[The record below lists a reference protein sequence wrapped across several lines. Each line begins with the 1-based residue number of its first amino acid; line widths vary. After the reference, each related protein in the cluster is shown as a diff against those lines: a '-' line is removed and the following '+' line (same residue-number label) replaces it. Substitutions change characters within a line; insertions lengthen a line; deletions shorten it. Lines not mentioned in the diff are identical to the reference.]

1 MDADERARIGCGLV
15 PHLQLAL
22 RPDLYGRPVVVA
34 AGRENVVCGSPEA
47 LEAGVRPGMTRR
59 QAQQLCPDAELLDPD
74 PAGAARLAER
84 IATALYDLSPSVEVR
99 VEGVAWIDL
108 EGVLERT
115 LALRELR
122 RRLRHATGAEPRLGL
137 APGPFAARV
146 AAARARP
153 GRLLQVGET
162 RPFLAPLPVAELGL
176 EPWQAERL
184 ELLGLRTLGDVA
196 RIGPR
201 QLESQLGR
209 EGRVAALRARGE
221 EPDRLNAWVPPRSTS
236 THRQFEPPL
245 EEREAL
251 LFVGRALCDELSL
264 ELGLRG
270 AGAKRVRVRLDA
282 EERESVVRHPLG
294 SAIELFGLVG
304 SWLREWQPA
313 EPVGRME
320 IELPL
325 LEPAGRRQLRL
336 WVRGDGSAEEVKAAL
351 ERLQERHGVEVA
363 LHPEPVL
370 AGSPIP
376 AQRFRWDPV
385 GAPDPAP
392 PHLLREAPQ
401 PATTGATLSR
411 NLGDQ
416 GGRPRAGSAEHSQQG
431 GRSPSF
437 DCSPRLAKIATLNR
451 EAAATTRHADER
463 HGIKAARK
471 P

>member
-1 MDADERARIGCGLV
+1 MGADAPTRICCGLV

-34 AGRENVVCGSPEA
+34 AWRETVLAASPEA
-47 LEAGVRPGMTRR
+47 IEAGVRPGMSQR
-59 QAQQLCPDAELLDPD
+59 QAQQLCPDAELLEPD

-84 IATALYDLSPSVEVR
+84 IAAALYDLSPVVEVR

-108 EGVLERT
+108 EGVALQT
-115 LALRELR
+115 LALREMR
-122 RRLRHATGAEPRLGL
+122 RRLRDATGTEPRLGL
-137 APGPFAARV
+137 APGPFAARL

-153 GRLLQVGET
+153 GRLLRVNEARG
-162 RPFLAPLPVAELGL
+162 FLAPLPVAELGL
-176 EPWQAERL
+176 EPWQTERL
-184 ELLGLRTLGDVA
+184 ELLGLSTLGAVA

-201 QLESQLGR
+201 QLESQLGP
-209 EGRVAALRARGE
+209 EGRAAALRARGE
-221 EPDRLNAWVPPRSTS
+221 PDRLSAWIPPRSTS
-236 THRQFEPPL
+236 AHRQFEPPL

-251 LFVGRALCDELSL
+251 LFVGRALCDELAE

-270 AGAKRVRVRLDA
+270 AGAKRVRLRLDG
-282 EERESVVRHPLG
+282 EERDSLVRHPLG
-294 SAIELFGLVG
+294 SATELFGLVG
-304 SWLREWQPA
+304 SWLRQWQPA

-336 WVRGDGSAEEVKAAL
+336 WVRGDGSADEVMAAL
-351 ERLQERHGVEVA
+351 ERLQERHGNEVA
-363 LHPEPVL
+363 LHPEPAL

-385 GAPDPAP
+385 GGHETAP
-392 PHLLREAPQ
+392 PRLLREAPQ

-411 NLGDQ
+411 NLGD
-416 GGRPRAGSAEHSQQG
+416 
-431 GRSPSF
+431 F
-437 DCSPRLAKIATLNR
+437 DCSPRLAKVATLNR
-451 EAAATTRHADER
+451 QAAAATRHADDR

-471 P
+471 G